1 MQSKKDFACWRA
13 IDKLHSGSLYHLH
26 LDPSRNP
33 VTTTCGH
40 RSCYCSWSEK
50 AACVAWHQR
59 PCARAWKQWCQ
70 PPSVLPLKDSVHML
84 LHHTEKRNSGVKQ
97 QISSQHKIKVSV
109 LRELGDGTGHQWPHR
124 MKDAALDKLANKE
137 HRNTLLELFLIL
149 TFQSVYRH
157 IRHQYREYL
166 NVIMARGTLQ
176 EMLSEKWTNHCFL
189 YFFIPKYA
197 EARLTLRL
205 WCHSR
210 PDVDHMSAV
219 LFGKGQHW
227 IWVRTGQLLKKSNIS
242 HITHYF
248 SLKSCHGWMGWK
260 LISI

>member
-13 IDKLHSGSLYHLH
+13 IDKLYSGSLYHLH

-40 RSCYCSWSEK
+40 RGCYCSWSEK
-50 AACVAWHQR
+50 AACVALHQR

-109 LRELGDGTGHQWPHR
+109 LRELGDGTGHQWPQR

-157 IRHQYREYL
+157 ISIKNIWIWSWLE
-166 NVIMARGTLQ
+166 V
-176 EMLSEKWTNHCFL
+176 HCRKFL
-189 YFFIPKYA
+189 VRNGQITSFFIFLFQNMQKPDWPSGYGVTQGQMWTTSGLLRKPCSDVGC
-197 EARLTLRL
+197 TLWQKATL
-205 WCHSR
+205 
-210 PDVDHMSAV
+210 
-219 LFGKGQHW
+219 
-227 IWVRTGQLLKKSNIS
+227 N
-242 HITHYF
+242 
-248 SLKSCHGWMGWK
+248 MGANWSVTQEK
-260 LISI
+260 

>member
-1 MQSKKDFACWRA
+1 MQSKKDFVCWRA
-13 IDKLHSGSLYHLH
+13 IDKLSSGSLYHLH
-26 LDPSRNP
+26 LDPSGNP

-40 RSCYCSWSEK
+40 RGCYCSWSEK
-50 AACVAWHQR
+50 AACVALHQR

-109 LRELGDGTGHQWPHR
+109 LRELGDGTGHQWPQR

-157 IRHQYREYL
+157 IQHQYREYL

-176 EMLSEKWTNHCFL
+176 EILSEK
-189 YFFIPKYA
+189 
-197 EARLTLRL
+197 
-205 WCHSR
+205 
-210 PDVDHMSAV
+210 
-219 LFGKGQHW
+219 
-227 IWVRTGQLLKKSNIS
+227 
-242 HITHYF
+242 
-248 SLKSCHGWMGWK
+248 
-260 LISI
+260 